1 MFSPEYEDC
10 ARVARQHGV
19 LLREVYDAVRASYR
33 PGGTTMSEDLEPRP
47 PHWLMLALL
56 GWFVHTVF
64 SGGMLFRVTTA
75 GPRYEQRYRE
85 HNLLPMATEGL
96 LGKSRGRGAVAST
109 SDVRRAHRREPGVHV
124 WLARWE
130 RPAWKYWFWGVV
142 VVLLL
147 AWPLVELILYL
158 PECCAKRCH
167 ADRARRWTTG
177 LNRRSPA
184 GGG

>member
-1 MFSPEYEDC
+1 
-10 ARVARQHGV
+10 
-19 LLREVYDAVRASYR
+19 
-33 PGGTTMSEDLEPRP
+33 MSEDLEPRP

-56 GWFVHTVF
+56 GWFVHTAL

-85 HNLLPMATEGL
+85 YNLLLPMATEGL
-96 LGKSRGRGAVAST
+96 LKVTRAGGSGFDPWMFAGLTVANL
-109 SDVRRAHRREPGVHV
+109 GVHV

-158 PECCAKRCH
+158 PEWKLREALSR
-167 ADRARRWTTG
+167 
-177 LNRRSPA
+177 
-184 GGG
+184 